1 MPPNK
6 KEIIRKSATIIAGT
20 CVGFLSN
27 DFVKDLD
34 FDYVIIDEAA
44 KATTPELLVSII
56 KSKKI
61 VLVGDQ
67 NQLPAYADQELS
79 PIISQLTK
87 DPKYRLF
94 DLLFNVLP
102 DTHKQILTVQYRM
115 KRMHSAVYTRSA
127 RFTVQSVTIPP
138 VI

>member
-1 MPPNK
+1 M
-6 KEIIRKSATIIAGT
+6 
-20 CVGFLSN
+20 
-27 DFVKDLD
+27 
-34 FDYVIIDEAA
+34 A

-87 DPKYRLF
+87 YLEYRLF

-115 KRMHSAVYTRSA
+115 KRNIGNLISQVFYDGQNSN
-127 RFTVQSVTIPP
+127 
-138 VI
+138 